1 MHRLPSCLIFLP
13 PFPGEVGF
21 TALLTS
27 DLGREARGSFCPS
40 FISLNF
46 PSTEKTHPP
55 VKIYYLERK
64 FSVLISFP
72 SMGLDKNKVPHEK
85 MLGFPSLPDLMRNPT
100 DDCCNHSQG
109 IMLIS

>member
-13 PFPGEVGF
+13 PSPGEVGF
-21 TALLTS
+21 TALLAP
-27 DLGREARGSFCPS
+27 DLGREARGSLCPS

-46 PSTEKTHPP
+46 PSTEQTHPP
-55 VKIYYLERK
+55 VKICYLERE

-72 SMGLDKNKVPHEK
+72 SMGLDKNKIHHEK
-85 MLGFPSLPDLMRNPT
+85 TLGFPSLPDLMNRPT